1 MTAPLF
7 LHSSPVDA
15 ESTRRSAA
23 SCHKAAP
30 LPSCGAGEREEAARR
45 PLKGAQGKRG
55 RVAGPG
61 RTTHACSL
69 PCSLLVFLTH
79 AAASAGSLK
88 TAVFDPCSMCLQQRK
103 PSGCQKKGERRRRR
117 EWPVGP
123 PGGHFFRPCPPQC
136 PSAVAVSQR
145 LYCAS

>member
-1 MTAPLF
+1 MSQGCTSAL
-7 LHSSPVDA
+7 L
-15 ESTRRSAA
+15 RRRRARTGGEETFEG
-23 SCHKAAP
+23 
-30 LPSCGAGEREEAARR
+30 GAGEE
-45 PLKGAQGKRG
+45 
-55 RVAGPG
+55 GPG
-61 RTTHACSL
+61 RTTHPCSL

-123 PGGHFFRPCPPQC
+123 PGGHFFRPCPPQS